1 MCVEGGKLMG
11 EGAQYFLSTM
21 ATDTTNALPTRDVKM
36 TELPSNKDLLGYMK
50 LEEEKDPALLD
61 SIKQWIEYITT
72 TKRLV
77 YGETKATCCALL
89 LQRLLRAFYERNLQK
104 ANETGDASNGLPA
117 QGTGAFSGQEA
128 PIVKLKLSRKVVA
141 KLVNVSSD
149 LLEVLRVTKSTT
161 SLVSITTVCLNLLDK
176 NSNFKGAGILLWKLA
191 LKYCQPFLSNANQI
205 ELDSSKAEQTF
216 AIFLTHA
223 LQTIRQ
229 QAITA
234 VERRS
239 DLDYLYQTCLAHAEF
254 RQPVSQDT
262 LGLNV
267 VEQTSYAMACFMC
280 HMQDQARSKLI
291 ARRCSILT
299 MTASLVMILS
309 LAELLAA
316 PPTADDHE
324 VPEENT
330 PKAPLSPTSPNK
342 RQKVEES
349 TNNVPIGAHN
359 DMVEIACNAANQL
372 LHYLAWTVVPE
383 DPDMSQITRMEIESD
398 VAIICS
404 ILNSSPAMPL
414 WREKAPTLSRQWH
427 DSPTNRLLLGSIRN
441 PRFLQ
446 SNYMPNLQALW
457 KRQLSVLTIS
467 SSGGSDGSLPPIP
480 VDIVPFWSPVATL
493 EKDDYKHICS
503 TTHIRP
509 HGKKPGRQVAIV
521 ASKEVSVMK
530 QMGSWASNEQV
541 AAAPQTC
548 EPTITETMEM
558 NEWSVSVLNL
568 SMIKPSENLLHYLE
582 VTGDDS
588 LHSNP
593 LKDII
598 APVLNQ
604 AVARIYQDIS
614 LPREDESEEAEN
626 WISVDPVDGQVYL
639 HQDIKIT
646 PSIQLCASVIGF
658 YYQALEAILHEE
670 SERLLLA
677 SHKTIL
683 QVEAFHRALLVCCYT
698 CIWKA
703 VANTRHLKVSPSHY
717 DFTIYSLLETLESS
731 PYTYLKV
738 TESFHRALAL
748 QESKDQLVSPIVT
761 KLPRILQRHI
771 KRTEVQV
778 LDSVIWARESPF
790 SSTEGSLIKT
800 IGMLKRLPNV
810 WPPESLEPNLPEEM
824 EDIEVD
830 VGTVGIHR
838 NSTHDTKFVS
848 YIFRKLLQV
857 SHVRIQVLCQALDI
871 PSNYPVASQVWVALR
886 YLLRHHVE
894 LLYDRHVD
902 QFILCSVY
910 GVTKIMK
917 MKPEMTFARIIEVYV
932 AIRGQELGERSCQR
946 IVRHI
951 KLIPVDNQGEV
962 SVATKPFGNVM
973 ALYNQVFLPPM
984 KTFLLHSK
992 SLKRSAER
1000 VEAKMNNAE
1009 KRDASLE
1016 RSVSSDRVGTTAE
1029 RSSHVTVREG
1039 NCEVQ
1044 MMLGPLNYSQESGK
1058 HMMSSSTPYYPPEL
1072 TTFLHFGAA
1081 APTSKTTKA
1090 I

>member
-1 MCVEGGKLMG
+1 
-11 EGAQYFLSTM
+11 
-21 ATDTTNALPTRDVKM
+21 M
-36 TELPSNKDLLGYMK
+36 TELPSDKYLLVYMK
-50 LEEEKDPALLD
+50 LEDEKDPALFD
-61 SIKQWIEYITT
+61 SIKQWIEYITA
-72 TKRLV
+72 TKSLV
-77 YGETKATCCALL
+77 CDKATATGCALL
-89 LQRLLRAFYERNLQK
+89 LQRLLRAFYERNLQ
-104 ANETGDASNGLPA
+104 ATSETGKPSNGS
-117 QGTGAFSGQEA
+117 TSKSTSVSSGGEA

-141 KLVNVSSD
+141 KLVDVSSD
-149 LLEVLRVTKSTT
+149 LLEALRVTKSTT
-161 SLVSITTVCLNLLDK
+161 SLASISTICLELLDK

-191 LKYCQPFLSNANQI
+191 LKYCQPNANQN
-205 ELDSSKAEQTF
+205 ELDSIKANKTF
-216 AIFLTHA
+216 VIFLTHA
-223 LQTIRQ
+223 LLTIRQ

-239 DLDYLYQTCLAHAEF
+239 DLDYLYQSCLAHAEF
-254 RQPVSQDT
+254 RQPVSQDI

-280 HMQDQARSKLI
+280 YMQAVARGKFIS
-291 ARRCSILT
+291 RRSSILT
-299 MTASLVMILS
+299 MTASLVMISS

-316 PPTADDHE
+316 PPPADDNQ
-324 VPEENT
+324 VPEENA
-330 PKAPLSPTSPNK
+330 PKAPLSPTSHNK
-342 RQKVEES
+342 RQKVEDS
-349 TNNVPIGAHN
+349 TSNAPVDDYN
-359 DMVEIACNAANQL
+359 DMVEMTCNAANQL
-372 LHYLAWTVVPE
+372 LQYLAWTVVPE
-383 DPDMSQITRMEIESD
+383 DLDMSQITRNEIESD
-398 VAIICS
+398 VAKICS
-404 ILNSSPAMPL
+404 ILNSSPAMPK
-414 WREKAPTLSRQWH
+414 WREEAPILCPKGH
-427 DSPTNRLLLGSIRN
+427 DSPINRLLLGSIQN

-457 KRQLSVLTIS
+457 KRQESVLTILF
-467 SSGGSDGSLPPIP
+467 SGMSLPPIP
-480 VDIVPFWSPVATL
+480 VDIVPFCSPVAIL
-493 EKDDYKHICS
+493 EKDDYKYLCS
-503 TTHIRP
+503 TITHSRP
-509 HGKKPGRQVAIV
+509 DGKMPGQVAIV

-530 QMGSWASNEQV
+530 QMGSWASNEQ
-541 AAAPQTC
+541 AAAATQTC
-548 EPTITETMEM
+548 EPTITETMEL

-568 SMIKPSENLLHYLE
+568 SMIKPTENLLTYLK
-582 VTGDDS
+582 GDDS

-614 LPREDESEEAEN
+614 LPQEEESEEVGN
-626 WISVDPVDGQVYL
+626 WISVDPITGQVYL
-639 HQDIKIT
+639 HQDVEIT

-658 YYQALEAILHEE
+658 YYQALEAILYEE
-670 SERLLLA
+670 SERLLLD
-677 SHKTIL
+677 SHKIIL

-703 VANTRHLKVSPSHY
+703 VANTRHLKVSTSHY

-748 QESKDQLVSPIVT
+748 HESKDQLASPLVT

-790 SSTEGSLIKT
+790 ASTEGSLIKT

-824 EDIEVD
+824 EDIEDD
-830 VGTVGIHR
+830 VGTIHMHR
-838 NSTHDTKFVS
+838 DSTHETKFVS

-857 SHVRIQVLCQALDI
+857 SYVRIQGLCQALEI
-871 PSNYPVASQVWVALR
+871 PPNYPVASQVWVAFR

-902 QFILCSVY
+902 QFILCAVY
-910 GVTKIMK
+910 GVTRIMNV
-917 MKPEMTFARIIEVYV
+917 KPEMTFARIIEVYV
-932 AIRGQELGERSCQR
+932 AIRSQELGERSCQR

-951 KLIPVDNQGEV
+951 KLIPVDDQVEANG
-962 SVATKPFGNVM
+962 ATKPFGHVM
-973 ALYNQVFLPPM
+973 ALYNQLFVPPM
-984 KTFLLHSK
+984 KTFLLYSK
-992 SLKRSAER
+992 SLKRCVAARGGSTER
-1000 VEAKMNNAE
+1000 VEAKMNNTE
-1009 KRDASLE
+1009 KRDGSLE
-1016 RSVSSDRVGTTAE
+1016 LSISSDRVGTTAE
-1029 RSSHVTVREG
+1029 QSSRVIVREG

-1044 MMLGPLNYSQESGK
+1044 MMLDPLIQESGK
-1058 HMMSSSTPYYPPEL
+1058 HITASSTPYHPPEL

-1081 APTSKTTKA
+1081 APVSKTTKA

>member
-1 MCVEGGKLMG
+1 MCVRGWKQKKCWKRK
-11 EGAQYFLSTM
+11 AYFLATM
-21 ATDTTNALPTRDVKM
+21 ASDTANEPPTRDVDM
-36 TELPSNKDLLGYMK
+36 TELPSNKDLLGCMK

-72 TKRLV
+72 TKRLI
-77 YGETKATCCALL
+77 YDKTTATCCALL
-89 LQRLLRAFYERNLQK
+89 LQRLLRAFYERNLQ
-104 ANETGDASNGLPA
+104 NSNVIGNASDGSPSKS
-117 QGTGAFSGQEA
+117 TGASSGQEA
-128 PIVKLKLSRKVVA
+128 PILKLKLSRKVVA
-141 KLVNVSSD
+141 KLVDVSSD
-149 LLEVLRVTKSTT
+149 LLEALRVTKSTT
-161 SLVSITTVCLNLLDK
+161 SLASITTVCLNLLDK
-176 NSNFKGAGILLWKLA
+176 NCHFKGAGILLWKLA
-191 LKYCQPFLSNANQI
+191 LKYCQTNQNQI

-223 LQTIRQ
+223 LQTIRK
-229 QAITA
+229 QAITV

-239 DLDYLYQTCLAHAEF
+239 DLDYLYQTCLAHADF
-254 RQPVSQDT
+254 RQPVSQDI
-262 LGLNV
+262 LGVNV
-267 VEQTSYAMACFMC
+267 IEQTSYAMACFMC

-316 PPTADDHE
+316 PPTAD
-324 VPEENT
+324 ENT
-330 PKAPLSPTSPNK
+330 PKAPLSPMSPNK
-342 RQKVEES
+342 RQKVENS
-349 TNNVPIGAHN
+349 MSNAPVGSHN
-359 DMVEIACNAANQL
+359 DIVEIACNAANQL
-372 LHYLAWTVVPE
+372 LHYLAWTTVPE

-404 ILNSSPAMPL
+404 ILNSSPVMPQ
-414 WREKAPTLSRQWH
+414 WQEKAPTYPQSY
-427 DSPTNRLLLGSIRN
+427 DSPINRLLLGSIRN

-467 SSGGSDGSLPPIP
+467 PSGASDGSLPPIP

-493 EKDDYKHICS
+493 EKGDYKYLCS
-503 TTHIRP
+503 TTHSRP
-509 HGKKPGRQVAIV
+509 DERKPGQVAVV
-521 ASKEVSVMK
+521 ASKKVFVMK
-530 QMGSWASNEQV
+530 QMERWASNEQF
-541 AAAPQTC
+541 ATARQTC
-548 EPTITETMEM
+548 EPTITETIEM

-568 SMIKPSENLLHYLE
+568 SMIKPTENLFNYLE
-582 VTGDDS
+582 VTGVDS

-604 AVARIYQDIS
+604 AVARIYHDIS
-614 LPREDESEEAEN
+614 LPQEDGSEEAEN
-626 WISVDPVDGQVYL
+626 LISVDPIDGQVYL
-639 HQDIKIT
+639 HQDVEIT
-646 PSIQLCASVIGF
+646 PSVQLCASVIGF
-658 YYQALEAILHEE
+658 YYHALEAILHEE
-670 SERLLLA
+670 SERLPLA
-677 SHKTIL
+677 SRKTIL
-683 QVEAFHRALLVCCYT
+683 QVEPFHRALLVCCYT

-748 QESKDQLVSPIVT
+748 QESKDQLASPLVT

-778 LDSVIWARESPF
+778 LDSVIWARESPCG
-790 SSTEGSLIKT
+790 SNEGSLIKT

-810 WPPESLEPNLPEEM
+810 WPPESLEPNLPEEI
-824 EDIEVD
+824 EDIEVN
-830 VGTVGIHR
+830 GTMRIQY
-838 NSTHDTKFVS
+838 NSTHETKFVS

-857 SHVRIQVLCQALDI
+857 SYVRIQGLCQALDI
-871 PSNYPVASQVWVALR
+871 PQHYPVVSQVWVAFR
-886 YLLRHHVE
+886 YFLRHHVE

-910 GVTKIMK
+910 GVTKIMN

-932 AIRGQELGERSCQR
+932 AIRSQELGERSCQR

-951 KLIPVDNQGEV
+951 KLLSVDDQVEASG
-962 SVATKPFGNVM
+962 ATKPFGNVM
-973 ALYNQVFLPPM
+973 TLYNQVFIPPM
-984 KTFLLHSK
+984 KTFLLYSK
-992 SLKRSAER
+992 SLKRSTER
-1000 VEAKMNNAE
+1000 IEAKMNNAE

-1016 RSVSSDRVGTTAE
+1016 RSISSDRVGTTSE
-1029 RSSHVTVREG
+1029 LSSRVTVREG
-1039 NCEVQ
+1039 NCEVH
-1044 MMLGPLNYSQESGK
+1044 MMLGPLKYSQESGK
-1058 HMMSSSTPYYPPEL
+1058 HIMATSTPYQPPEL

-1081 APTSKTTKA
+1081 VPVSKTTKA